1 MGPSGG
7 TNDNRSGII
16 YYYDTSNY
24 TSWNPGS
31 RNLYNGKWHH
41 WFITYDGNTGY
52 LKQYIDGQLD

>member
-16 YYYDTSNY
+16 YYYDASNY

-31 RNLYNGKWHH
+31 RGLYNGKWHH
-41 WFITYDGNTGY
+41 WFITYDGNTG
-52 LKQYIDGQLD
+52 